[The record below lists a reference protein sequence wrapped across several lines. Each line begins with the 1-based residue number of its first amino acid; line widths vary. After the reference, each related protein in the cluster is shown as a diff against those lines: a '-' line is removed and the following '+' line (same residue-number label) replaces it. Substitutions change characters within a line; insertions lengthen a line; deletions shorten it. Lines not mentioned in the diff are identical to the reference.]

1 MNRNLE
7 QYGVILSTDEV
18 GNEQIQRIDD
28 AEQWMIDDEVEY
40 VQQLNSDAE
49 AVQIVRELVIDNY
62 IETIHQDLMQGD
74 KSLLYA
80 LLKGDGMV
88 PICHLSE
95 QELINEAKEL
105 NIL

>member
-1 MNRNLE
+1 MSRKLE
-7 QYGVILSTDEV
+7 QDGVILSTDEF

-28 AEQWMIDDEVEY
+28 AEQWMIDNEVEY
-40 VQQLNSDAE
+40 VKQLKSDGEAE
-49 AVQIVRELVIDNY
+49 QIVRELVIDNY

-74 KSLLYA
+74 KSLLYG
-80 LLKGDGMV
+80 LLNGEGII

-105 NIL
+105 GIL